1 MNKSCGSK
9 HLLKF
14 LILIKLTDTDI
25 AHIFFSVYKVLILND
40 KIKKQGQWVKN
51 MYTIQN
57 INALMNKR
65 QGIKQ
70 NFFYKIVLIITIQL
84 ILFCINN

>member
-1 MNKSCGSK
+1 MRIQTFVKILNLEKTLRHK
-9 HLLKF
+9 HS
-14 LILIKLTDTDI
+14 T
-25 AHIFFSVYKVLILND
+25 HFFSVYKVLILND

-51 MYTIQN
+51 MYTVQN

-70 NFFYKIVLIITIQL
+70 KSFYKIVLIITTQL

>member
-1 MNKSCGSK
+1 MRIKTFVKILNLNKTYRHRHST
-9 HLLKF
+9 L
-14 LILIKLTDTDI
+14 
-25 AHIFFSVYKVLILND
+25 FFSVYKVLILND

-70 NFFYKIVLIITIQL
+70 NFFYKIVLIITTQL

>member
-1 MNKSCGSK
+1 MG
-9 HLLKF
+9 L
-14 LILIKLTDTDI
+14 
-25 AHIFFSVYKVLILND
+25 
-40 KIKKQGQWVKN
+40 KN

-70 NFFYKIVLIITIQL
+70 NFFYKIVLIITTQL